1 MRATL
6 ADYIKFLRLPG
17 LGGLA
22 IPPVFGAISV
32 GVYDMNVLS
41 ILFLVG
47 ALSAIY
53 GFALNDYADV
63 ELDGLVK
70 ELKNKPLVKGAISR
84 KNAVAVCLFTMIFSF
99 FFAFLLWHGKEL
111 DDFKFAAVLSLVLA
125 AVLGSIY
132 DLYGKKIPGSDFF
145 VAISMSFV
153 FLYGALAV
161 ADSRIGILTWVIFLL
176 TFNQTLHMNAVEGGI
191 KDADHDY
198 LMGVKN
204 LALSSGVKVQGK
216 NVHIPATFASFG
228 MAIRIFSAILVFIPF
243 VYGMKYYYWQLAFLV
258 VMLAGVLYI
267 EIKLVTLKKF
277 DRKKIRKLIAGATFL
292 RYAVV
297 PVMLMSLIGIAG
309 GLILAFLPIAWYIA
323 FTPLTGTKIFQPEM

>member
-1 MRATL
+1 MHARI

-22 IPPVFGAISV
+22 IPPVFGAISA
-32 GVYDMNVLS
+32 GMYDLGTLS

-63 ELDGLVK
+63 ELDGLIR
-70 ELKNKPLVKGAISR
+70 ELRNKPLVKGTISR

-99 FFAFLLWHGKEL
+99 FFTFLLWYGKEL
-111 DDFKFAAVLSLVLA
+111 DNYKFAAILALVLA
-125 AVLGSIY
+125 GVLGSIY

-161 ADSRIGILTWVIFLL
+161 AGSSIGILTWVIFML

-198 LMGVKN
+198 LMGVRN
-204 LALSSGVKVQGK
+204 IALSSGVKVKGK
-216 NVHIPATFASFG
+216 SIRIPLGFAAFG
-228 MAIRIFSAILVFIPF
+228 MSIRIFSAVLVFIPF
-243 VYGMKYYYWQLAFLV
+243 LYGMSYDYWQIALLV
-258 VMLAGVLYI
+258 AMLAGVLYI
-267 EIKLVTLKKF
+267 ETKLVTLRKF

-297 PVMLMSLIGIAG
+297 PVMLMSFIGIAG
-309 GLILAFLPIAWYIA
+309 GFILALLPILWYVA
-323 FTPLTGTKIFQPEM
+323 FTPLTGTKAFQPEM

>member
-1 MRATL
+1 MHARI

-22 IPPVFGAISV
+22 IPPVFGAISA
-32 GVYDMNVLS
+32 GIYDLGVLS
-41 ILFLVG
+41 ILFIVG

-63 ELDGLVK
+63 ELDGLVE
-70 ELKNKPLVKGAISR
+70 ELKNKPLVKGTISR
-84 KNAVAVCLFTMIFSF
+84 KNAAAVCLFTMIFSF
-99 FFAFLLWHGKEL
+99 FFAFLLWYGEEL
-111 DDFKFAAVLSLVLA
+111 DDYKFAAIVSLMLA
-125 AVLGSIY
+125 GVLGSIY

-161 ADSRIGILTWVIFLL
+161 ADSSIGILTWVIFLL

-191 KDADHDY
+191 KDADHDH
-198 LMGVKN
+198 LMGVRN
-204 LALSSGVKVQGK
+204 IALSSGVKVQGRS
-216 NVHIPATFASFG
+216 VRIPAAFASFG
-228 MAIRIFSAILVFIPF
+228 MAIRVFSAVLVFIPF
-243 VYGMKYYYWQLAFLV
+243 VYGMKYYYWQLALLA

-267 EIKLVTLKKF
+267 ETKLVTLKRF
-277 DRKKIRKLIAGATFL
+277 DRKEIRKLIAGATFL

-309 GLILAFLPIAWYIA
+309 GLILAVLPIAWYIA
-323 FTPLTGTKIFQPEM
+323 FTPLTGAKAFQPEM

>member
-1 MRATL
+1 MRAKI

-32 GVYDMNVLS
+32 GVYDFHSLLL
-41 ILFLVG
+41 LFIVG

-63 ELDGLVK
+63 ELDRLVE
-70 ELKNKPLVKGAISR
+70 ELRNKPLVKGAISK
-84 KNAVAVCLFTMIFSF
+84 KNAVAICLIMMIFSF
-99 FFAFLLWHGKEL
+99 FFSFMLWYGKEL
-111 DDFKFAAVLSLVLA
+111 DEFKFAAVVVLVLA

-145 VAISMSFV
+145 VATSMSFL

-161 ADSRIGILTWVIFLL
+161 ADSSIAILTWVIFLL
-176 TFNQTLHMNAVEGGI
+176 TFNQTLHMNAIEGGI

-204 LALSSGVKVQGK
+204 LALLSGVKVQGK
-216 NVHIPATFASFG
+216 NVHIPTIFASFG

-243 VYGMKYYYWQLAFLV
+243 IYGVKYYYWQIALLV
-258 VMLAGVLYI
+258 AMLAGVLYI
-267 EIKLVTLKKF
+267 EAKLVTLKKF

-297 PVMLMSLIGIAG
+297 PVMLMSLIGIMG
-309 GLILAFLPIAWYIA
+309 GLALALLPIAWYVA
-323 FTPLTGTKIFQPEM
+323 FTPLTGTKVFQPEM

>member
-1 MRATL
+1 MRARI

-22 IPPVFGAISV
+22 IPPVFGAISA
-32 GVYDMNVLS
+32 GIYDLGVLS
-41 ILFLVG
+41 ILFIVG

-63 ELDGLVK
+63 ELDRLVE
-70 ELKNKPLVKGAISR
+70 ELRNKPLVKGAISR
-84 KNAVAVCLFTMIFSF
+84 KNAVAICLFTMIFSF
-99 FFAFLLWHGKEL
+99 FFAFFLWYGKTL
-111 DDFKFAAVLSLVLA
+111 DDYKFAAIASLALA

-161 ADSRIGILTWVIFLL
+161 ADSSIGILTWVIFLL
-176 TFNQTLHMNAVEGGI
+176 TFNQTLHMNSVEGGI
-191 KDADHDY
+191 KDADHDH

-204 LALSSGVKVQGK
+204 LALSSGVKVRGK
-216 NVHIPATFASFG
+216 SVHIPVSFASFG
-228 MAIRIFSAILVFIPF
+228 MVIRIFSAILVFIPF
-243 VYGMKYYYWQLAFLV
+243 VYGTRYYHWQLVLLA

-267 EIKLVTLKKF
+267 EAKLVTLKRF
-277 DRKKIRKLIAGATFL
+277 DRKGIRKLIAGATFL

-297 PVMLMSLIGIAG
+297 PVMLMSLIGIVG
-309 GLILAFLPIAWYIA
+309 GLALAVLPIAWYVA
-323 FTPLTGTKIFQPEM
+323 FTPLTGAKAFQPEM

>member
-1 MRATL
+1 MRAKI

-32 GVYDMNVLS
+32 GVYDMHPLL
-41 ILFLVG
+41 ILFTVG

-53 GFALNDYADV
+53 GFALNDYADIK
-63 ELDGLVK
+63 LDGLVK
-70 ELKNKPLVKGAISR
+70 ELRNKPLVKGTISE
-84 KNAVAVCLFTMIFSF
+84 KNAVAACIIMMIFSF
-99 FFAFLLWHGKEL
+99 FFTFLLWYGKEI
-111 DDFKFAAVLSLVLA
+111 DDFKFAAVVSLVLA
-125 AVLGSIY
+125 GLLGSIY

-191 KDADHDY
+191 KDADHDH

-204 LALSSGVKVQGK
+204 MALSAGVKVQDGR
-216 NVHIPATFASFG
+216 VHIPLSFAIFG
-228 MAIRIFSAILVFIPF
+228 MSIRIFSAILVFIPF
-243 VYGMKYYYWQLAFLV
+243 LYGIDYYIWQIALLV
-258 VMLAGVLYI
+258 LMLAGVIYI
-267 EIKLVTLKKF
+267 EAKLVTLKEF

-297 PVMLMSLIGIAG
+297 PVMLISIIGIAG
-309 GLILAFLPIAWYIA
+309 GLALALLPIAWYVA
-323 FTPLTGTKIFQPEM
+323 FTPLTGTKVFQPEM

>member
-1 MRATL
+1 MQAKIS
-6 ADYIKFLRLPG
+6 DYIKFLRLPG

-32 GVYDMNVLS
+32 GVYDLHVLS

-70 ELKNKPLVKGAISR
+70 ELKNKPLVKGVISK
-84 KNAVAVCLFTMIFSF
+84 KNAVAVCLITMIFTF
-99 FFAFLLWHGKEL
+99 FFSFVIWYGKEL
-111 DDFKFAAVLSLVLA
+111 DDFKFAAVIALVLA

-145 VAISMSFV
+145 VAISISFV

-161 ADSRIGILTWVIFLL
+161 AGSTIGILTWVIFLL

-191 KDADHDY
+191 KDSDHDY

-204 LALSSGVKVQGK
+204 IALSAGVEVKSGKI
-216 NVHIPATFASFG
+216 HIPAGFGAFG
-228 MAIRIFSAILVFIPF
+228 MAIRIFSSILVFIPF
-243 VYGMKYYYWQLAFLV
+243 LYGMSYDYWQIALLV
-258 VMLAGVLYI
+258 LMLAGVLYI
-267 EIKLVTLKKF
+267 ETKLITLKKF
-277 DRKKIRKLIAGATFL
+277 DREKIRKLIAGATFL

-297 PVMLMSLIGIAG
+297 PVMLISLIGVVG
-309 GLILAFLPIAWYIA
+309 GAILALLPVLWYIA
-323 FTPLTGTKIFQPEM
+323 FTPLTGTKVFQPEM